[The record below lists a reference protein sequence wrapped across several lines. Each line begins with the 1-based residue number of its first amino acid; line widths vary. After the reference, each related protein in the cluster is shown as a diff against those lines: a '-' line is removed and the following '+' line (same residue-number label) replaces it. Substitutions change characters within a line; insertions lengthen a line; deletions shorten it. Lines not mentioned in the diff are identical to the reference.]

1 MRLRVRIVQIA
12 ALVVF
17 VAAWAIA
24 SYFKFV
30 SQYVLP
36 GPYSVGVTFVQMLES
51 KGFSYFPSGI
61 YPQLATTLTEVAGA
75 IALATAIGLPL
86 GFAIGMKRVVSAIYE
101 PIVYLLYSIPGI
113 VLYPVIYLLV
123 GVGEPSKILFGAF
136 LGTWVL
142 VINTVAGLRQV
153 KPQYF
158 RLSKSLSLSG
168 WRTMSKVV
176 LPAAAPHVIS
186 GLRLALALSIIG
198 VVAGEILA
206 SNKGIGYVIAAASNT
221 FDMSLMYSA
230 IILVFIIGFA
240 LIEIMRI
247 LERRFLAHA
256 D

>member
-1 MRLRVRIVQIA
+1 MRLGIRIVQIM

-17 VAAWAIA
+17 VTAWGFV
-24 SYFKFV
+24 SYFNFI

-36 GPYSVGVTFVQMLES
+36 SPYSVGLTFIQMLAS
-51 KGFSYFPSGI
+51 KGFTYIPNGI
-61 YPQLATTLTEVAGA
+61 YPQLAATLTEVAGA
-75 IALATAIGLPL
+75 MGLATAIGLAL
-86 GFAIGMKRVVSAIYE
+86 GFAIGMKRVISAIYE

-142 VINTVAGLRQV
+142 AINTIAGLRQI

-158 RLSKSLSLSG
+158 RLSKSLKLSS
-168 WRTMSKVV
+168 WNTMSKVV

-206 SNKGIGYVIAAASNT
+206 SNKGVGYVITAASNT
-221 FDMSLMYSA
+221 FDMPLMYAA
-230 IILVFIIGFA
+230 ILLVFIIGFG
-240 LIEIMRI
+240 LVEIMRI
-247 LERRFLAHA
+247 LERRFLSHA
-256 D
+256 N